1 MAGGRTQ
8 KNKAHK
14 TRFASKSSRNAHKLS
29 SGDKVAGKG
38 AARVPPPGQAAR
50 EIRHQRNKNI
60 REQKRAGVLAEKRA
74 SSSPTSAPRI
84 LALVGLSAKVNVEAL
99 KERILA
105 VCHTAEVN
113 GTIGQNGD
121 AMDTESTIV
130 RENKEPGAI
139 TVAVPRFKLRLTII
153 EAPRD
158 DLQACLEVAKV
169 ADIVA
174 FVGHVVPDEG
184 GYIDPSGRKCLSM
197 LRSLGLPVTTG
208 LLVGL
213 ADVAA
218 KKKSDVKKGALA
230 ALETELLED
239 TKMHVAD
246 STDECQQVL
255 RHLAEQR
262 LSNPTWRAQ
271 RPYLVAQQLEYE
283 ADPNSSGTGI
293 LRVSGYVRSRAISVN
308 QLVHLAG
315 VGDFQLKQID
325 MVEDPCPL
333 RQQKRQNVNGDSMQV
348 EDVSAGQKASTSVVA
363 NPALQEA
370 LIVENI
376 PDDLAGEQTWPTEE
390 ELAQAGKAKRRKK
403 KRVLPRG
410 TSEYQAA
417 WIVEDSDQ
425 EEGDADDDDDADDD
439 MEGAGLDAQAM
450 DDDREGSVISEDDRA
465 TSVWDGDDTRS
476 EMMDEEDLTP
486 EQRKS
491 EIERL
496 KAAHAADEEFPD
508 EVDTPSDIPARQRFA
523 KYRGLKSL
531 RTSPWDPKESLP
543 FEYAKIFAFDNFPR
557 TQKSVLS
564 KVKEID
570 SGIQEGSFA
579 TGCFVRLHILQ
590 VPASKVEPL
599 LKSYKTNP
607 VVVCGLLQHET
618 KMSVLHYSVKKSESY
633 TDPIKSKELLIFHT
647 GFRRHHTRPIFST
660 DDLNMDKHKFERF
673 LHPGRFSIASIF
685 APISFPTLPLIVFK
699 ETDEGA
705 TVVANGSLR
714 SVDPDRVILKKIVLS
729 GYPLRVQKRKAV
741 VRFMFH
747 NPEDVRWFRPLELW
761 TKYGRRGRIKEP
773 VGTHGSMKCVFDGVV
788 QQRDAV
794 CINLYK
800 RVYPKWPQHL
810 LTE

>member
-14 TRFASKSSRNAHKLS
+14 TPFASKSSRNAHKLS
-29 SGDKVAGKG
+29 GDKVAGKG
-38 AARVPPPGQAAR
+38 PARVIPTGQAAR

-74 SSSPTSAPRI
+74 SSSPSSAPRI
-84 LALVGLSAKVNVEAL
+84 LALVSLSAKANVEAL
-99 KERILA
+99 KNRILA
-105 VCHTAEVN
+105 VCHTGEAN
-113 GTIGQNGD
+113 GTAGRND
-121 AMDTESTIV
+121 DTMDTENAVV
-130 RENKEPGAI
+130 RESKEPGSI
-139 TVAVPRFKLRLTII
+139 TVSVPRFKLRLTII

-184 GYIDPSGRKCLSM
+184 GYIDQRGRQCLSM

-230 ALETELLED
+230 ALETEFLED
-239 TKMHVAD
+239 TKMHIAD

-262 LSNPTWRAQ
+262 VSNPAWRAQ
-271 RPYLVAQQLEYE
+271 RPFLVAHQLEYE
-283 ADPNSSGTGI
+283 ADPKSSGTGI
-293 LRVSGYVRSRAISVN
+293 LRVSGYVRSRGISVN

-325 MVEDPCPL
+325 LVEDPCPL
-333 RQQKRQNVNGDSMQV
+333 RQQKRQDVSGDSMQV
-348 EDVSAGQKASTSVVA
+348 EDESAGQKVSTSVAADPTV
-363 NPALQEA
+363 QEP

-390 ELAQAGKAKRRKK
+390 ELAEAGKAKRRVKK

-410 TSEYQAA
+410 TSDYQAA

-425 EEGDADDDDDADDD
+425 EEGDDDDDDDA
-439 MEGAGLDAQAM
+439 MEGVGLDAQVM
-450 DDDREGSVISEDDRA
+450 DDEREGSVISEDDRA
-465 TSVWDGDDTRS
+465 TSVWDGDDSRS

-543 FEYAKIFAFDNFPR
+543 FEYAKIFAFDSFAR

-564 KVKEID
+564 KLKEIE
-570 SGIQEGSFA
+570 SGTQEGSFA
-579 TGCFVRLHILQ
+579 TGSFVRLHILQ

-607 VVVCGLLQHET
+607 VVVCGLLQHES
-618 KMSVLHYSVKKSESY
+618 KMSVLHFSVKKSEGY
-633 TDPIKSKELLIFHT
+633 TDPIKSKELLVFHT

-699 ETDEGA
+699 ESDQPEGA
-705 TVVANGSLR
+705 SVVATGSLR

-810 LTE
+810 LTD

>member
-14 TRFASKSSRNAHKLS
+14 TRFASKSSRNAHKLAA
-29 SGDKVAGKG
+29 GEKVIGKG
-38 AARVPPPGQAAR
+38 PARVPLPGQAAR
-50 EIRHQRNKNI
+50 DIRLQRNKNI

-74 SSSPTSAPRI
+74 TSSSSSAPRI
-84 LALVGLSAKVNVEAL
+84 LALVGLSAKANVEAL
-99 KERILA
+99 KDRILSA
-105 VCHTAEVN
+105 CRTEEAN
-113 GTIGQNGD
+113 GTTGQND
-121 AMDTESTIV
+121 NSMDMDSAVV
-130 RENKEPGAI
+130 RESKETGSI
-139 TVAVPRFKLRLTII
+139 TVVVPRFKLRLTII
-153 EAPRD
+153 QAPRN
-158 DLQACLEVAKV
+158 DLQGCLEVAKV

-174 FVGHVVPDEG
+174 FVGHVMPEEG
-184 GYIDPSGRKCLSM
+184 GYIDQIGKKSLSM

-213 ADVAA
+213 DDVSA
-218 KKKSDVKKGALA
+218 KKKSEVKKSAQA
-230 ALETELLED
+230 ALQSELLED

-246 STDECQQVL
+246 SQEECQQVL

-262 LSNPTWRAQ
+262 LSNPAWRAQ
-271 RPYLVAQQLEYE
+271 RPFVVGNQLEYE
-283 ADPNSSGTGI
+283 EDSSSPGTGI
-293 LRVSGYVRSRAISVN
+293 LRLAGYVRSRAISVN

-333 RQQKRQNVNGDSMQV
+333 RQQKRHTSGDVMQV
-348 EDVSAGQKASTSVVA
+348 ENDPGAQKASSSVAA
-363 NPALQEA
+363 NAAVQEP
-370 LIVENI
+370 LIVENT

-390 ELAQAGKAKRRKK
+390 ELAQAGKANRRKK
-403 KRVLPRG
+403 KRVLPKG

-425 EEGDADDDDDADDD
+425 EEGGDDDDA
-439 MEGAGLDAQAM
+439 MEGDGLDDQAM
-450 DDDREGSVISEDDRA
+450 DDDREGSEISEDDRK
-465 TSVWDGDDTRS
+465 TSVWDDDDDTRS
-476 EMMDEEDLTP
+476 EMMDEENLTL
-486 EQRKS
+486 EQRKA

-543 FEYAKIFAFDNFPR
+543 FEYAKIFDFDNFVR
-557 TQKSVLS
+557 TQKTVLA
-564 KVKEID
+564 KAKELD
-570 SGIQEGSFA
+570 SCTQEGCFA
-579 TGCFVRLHILQ
+579 AGCYVRLHVLK
-590 VPASKVEPL
+590 VPASKAELL

-607 VVVCGLLQHET
+607 VVVCGLLQHES
-618 KMSVLHYSVKKSESY
+618 KMSVLHYSIRKSEGY
-633 TDPIKSKELLIFHT
+633 TDPIKSKELLVFHS

-673 LHPGRFSIASIF
+673 LHPGRFSIASVF
-685 APISFPTLPLIVFK
+685 APISFPPLPLIVFK
-699 ETDEGA
+699 ESDLPEGVSMVA
-705 TVVANGSLR
+705 TGSLR
-714 SVDPDRVILKKIVLS
+714 SVDPDRIILKKIVLS

-761 TKYGRRGRIKEP
+761 TKYGRGGRIKEP

-794 CINLYK
+794 CVNLYK
-800 RVYPKWPQHL
+800 RVYPKWPQ
-810 LTE
+810 

>member
-8 KNKAHK
+8 KNKPHK

-29 SGDKVAGKG
+29 GDKVAGKG
-38 AARVPPPGQAAR
+38 PARVTPPGQAAR

-60 REQKRAGVLAEKRA
+60 REQKRAGVIAEKRA
-74 SSSPTSAPRI
+74 SSSPSSAPRI
-84 LALVGLSAKVNVEAL
+84 LALVGLSAKANVEAL

-105 VCHTAEVN
+105 VCQTGESN
-113 GTIGQNGD
+113 GTTGQNGD
-121 AMDTESTIV
+121 VMDTESAIV
-130 RENKEPGAI
+130 GDKKELGAI
-139 TVAVPRFKLRLTII
+139 TVSIPRFKIRLTII

-184 GYIDPSGRKCLSM
+184 AYIDLSGKKCLSM

-230 ALETELLED
+230 AFETELLED
-239 TKMHVAD
+239 TKMHIAD
-246 STDECQQVL
+246 STEECQQVL
-255 RHLAEQR
+255 RHLAELR
-262 LSNPTWRAQ
+262 LSNPIWRAQ
-271 RPYLVAQQLEYE
+271 RPFLVAQQLDYE
-283 ADPNSSGTGI
+283 ADPNSSGSGI
-293 LRVSGYVRSRAISVN
+293 LRVSGYIRSRAISVN

-325 MVEDPCPL
+325 EVEDPCPL
-333 RQQKRQNVNGDSMQV
+333 RQQKRQNVSGDGMQV
-348 EDVSAGQKASTSVVA
+348 EDASAGQKASTSVVA
-363 NPALQEA
+363 NAAIQET
-370 LIVENI
+370 LIVENT

-390 ELAQAGKAKRRKK
+390 ELALAGKGKRRKK

-417 WIVEDSDQ
+417 WIVDSDQ
-425 EEGDADDDDDADDD
+425 DEGDADDDDDDD

-476 EMMDEEDLTP
+476 EMMDEDDLTP

-508 EVDTPSDIPARQRFA
+508 EVDTPTDVPARQRFA

-543 FEYAKIFAFDNFPR
+543 FEYAKIFAFDNFAR

-570 SGIQEGSFA
+570 SGTQEGGFA

-599 LKSYKTNP
+599 LKSYKTIP

-673 LHPGRFSIASIF
+673 LHPGRFAIASIF

-699 ETDEGA
+699 ETDQGA
-705 TVVANGSLR
+705 SVVATGSLR
-714 SVDPDRVILKKIVLS
+714 SVDPDRIILKKIVLS

-810 LTE
+810 ITE